1 MRFYF
6 SIIVLFF
13 LISCVKNKNNPAL
26 QQNENAKAFE
36 VAEVIQ
42 GSTYTYLKVKEKGNE
57 KWIAVTR
64 QDAVAGDVFYYDQE
78 LQMNN
83 FHSKEIDRTFEII
96 YFVNNISKTPLGT
109 ENEGT
114 MGAMGAMGG
123 MGGMMGGGQ
132 HSGKVNATQNSAI
145 HLEKKDGELT
155 IATVFANRNEYASK
169 EFEIRGVVVK
179 VNEQVMNK
187 NWVHIQDG
195 TADNGNFDLTLTTS
209 DLPAVNDEITVKGKL
224 TLNKDYGYGYSYE
237 VIMEDA
243 TVKVDKKAGASM

>member
-114 MGAMGAMGG
+114 MGAMGG

>member
-6 SIIVLFF
+6 SIVVLSF
-13 LISCVKNKNNPAL
+13 LVSCVKNKNNPAL

-114 MGAMGAMGG
+114 MGAMGG

-145 HLEKKDGELT
+145 HLEKNDGELT

-169 EFEIRGVVVK
+169 EFEIRGIVVK
-179 VNEQVMNK
+179 VNEQVMDK

-224 TLNKDYGYGYSYE
+224 TLNKDFGYGYSYE

>member
-1 MRFYF
+1 M
-6 SIIVLFF
+6 
-13 LISCVKNKNNPAL
+13 ISCVKNKNNPAL

-114 MGAMGAMGG
+114 MGAMGG

>member
-114 MGAMGAMGG
+114 MGAMGG

-179 VNEQVMNK
+179 VNEQVMDK

>member
-6 SIIVLFF
+6 SIIVLF
-13 LISCVKNKNNPAL
+13 LLVSCVKNKNNPAL
-26 QQNENAKAFE
+26 QQTENGKAFE

-42 GSTYTYLKVKEKGNE
+42 GSTYTYMRVKENGNE
-57 KWIAVTR
+57 KWVAVTR
-64 QDAVAGDVFYYDQE
+64 QDAASGDVFYYDQE

-123 MGGMMGGGQ
+123 MSGMMGGGQ